1 MRLVEGTKMR
11 SQERDYRYLLLNL
24 IPQHRLPP
32 GLRRDVEL
40 ALASGT
46 REDLRRQSILA
57 LEQLCSTDYLERV
70 ALRRANGDVIADYKR
85 KGGRYR
91 MSVALPA
98 DEWVRYV
105 DDRSLPSVDES
116 HPAQQAPQ
124 RTPEGPSQ
132 PSLTPETAVEH
143 PASIEMLNFVPEI
156 ARVFSVAG
164 RADPMI
170 NRLETLLETLQR
182 WLGVPGMRVV
192 LLDEIANVT
201 GVSTDWLETV
211 SEDDLRSHGLFR
223 ASIES
228 GLDRLWSASETPDE
242 VAADAPD
249 DWEHL
254 GVSPLYSMGK
264 VCGVLKVYCGAGMDQ
279 SAKMRRLQAAANL
292 VKQAIEFNVQLE
304 SITSV
309 DALTQLYNRHFY
321 DTQVSVEIE
330 RATRSGS
337 EVTMLVLDIDDF
349 SKVNNEL
356 GHTKGDEA
364 LRAIAERIR
373 NNLRK
378 VDLPFRYGGEEFVIL
393 LPGTSEFE
401 SVHTAERLRR
411 VIAEYSGFKDLVG
424 KVRVLTVSV
433 GVSVFPGTANTA
445 DELFNQADAAMFQAK
460 EMGKNR
466 VVLYKQGMKMGRG

>member
-1 MRLVEGTKMR
+1 MR

-46 REDLRRQSILA
+46 REDLRRQSVLA

-91 MSVALPA
+91 MSVSLPA

-105 DDRSLPSVDES
+105 DDSILPPVDELRPAPPVLQPRPEAPSQPPLTPEMPVEHLPSV
-116 HPAQQAPQ
+116 
-124 RTPEGPSQ
+124 
-132 PSLTPETAVEH
+132 ET
-143 PASIEMLNFVPEI
+143 LNFVPEI

-170 NRLETLLETLQR
+170 NRLETLLETLKR
-182 WLGVPGMRVV
+182 WLGVPGIRVV
-192 LLDEIANVT
+192 LLDEIASVT
-201 GVSTDWLETV
+201 GVNTDWLETV
-211 SEDDLRSHGLFR
+211 SEDELRSHGLFS

-228 GLDRLWSASETPDE
+228 GLDRLWAASETPDE

-249 DWEHL
+249 DWDYL

-264 VCGVLKVYCGAGMDQ
+264 VCGVLKMYCEASMDQ
-279 SAKMRRLQAAANL
+279 AAQMRSLQSAANL
-292 VKQAIEFNVQLE
+292 VKQAIEFNVQIE
-304 SITSV
+304 TITSI
-309 DALTQLYNRHFY
+309 DALTQLYNRRFY
-321 DTQVSVEIE
+321 DAQVSVEIE
-330 RATRSGS
+330 RATRSGT
-337 EVTMLVLDIDDF
+337 EVTMLVIDIDDF
-349 SKVNNEL
+349 SNVNNEL

-364 LRAIAERIR
+364 LRAVAERIR

-378 VDLPFRYGGEEFVIL
+378 VDLPFRFGGEEFVIL

-411 VIAEYSGFKDLVG
+411 VIAEYSGFKDIVG
-424 KVRVLTVSV
+424 NPRVLTVSV